1 MPNLYVFRHG
11 EATPCRLHFDRPLS
25 DKGIADIEHI
35 SKKLARWPMKK
46 AMLVSSPSLRTKM
59 TTEILLRNLQK
70 FNVSFMI
77 EENGYLAGDEVWF
90 KFLEKL
96 SDEYESCI
104 IVGHNPGVAN
114 LVKRLTGTDISMPPG
129 TGVMIDFEIKAWCEV
144 FDGTGDIFR
153 VCTP

>member
-11 EATPCRLHFDRPLS
+11 EAATGSPDFDRPLS

-46 AMLVSSPSLRTKM
+46 SMLVSSPSLRTKM

-70 FNVSFMI
+70 FNVSFML

-90 KFLEKL
+90 KFLEEL

-129 TGVMIDFEIKAWCEV
+129 TGVMIGFEIKAWCEV
-144 FDGTGDIFR
+144 FDGTGDVFR

>member
-1 MPNLYVFRHG
+1 
-11 EATPCRLHFDRPLS
+11 
-25 DKGIADIEHI
+25 
-35 SKKLARWPMKK
+35 MKK

-90 KFLEKL
+90 KFLEEL

-104 IVGHNPGVAN
+104 IVA
-114 LVKRLTGTDISMPPG
+114 I
-129 TGVMIDFEIKAWCEV
+129 
-144 FDGTGDIFR
+144 
-153 VCTP
+153 TPELQTS

>member
-11 EATPCRLHFDRPLS
+11 EATPSRLDFDRPLS
-25 DKGIADIEHI
+25 DKGIADIEYI

-46 AMLVSSPSLRTKM
+46 SMLVSSPSLRTKM

-90 KFLEKL
+90 KFLEEL

-129 TGVMIDFEIKAWCEV
+129 TGVRIGFEIKAWCEV
-144 FDGTGDIFR
+144 FDGTGDVFR